1 MSLADI
7 RRKLTKIENDTV
19 IHSKNMMVSVTLK
32 DGTKSVTNFTDE
44 MEFANFVKSVKE
56 DTTIQSYYISYSEKM
71 EMKDG

>member
-7 RRKLTKIENDTV
+7 RKKLTKIENDTF
-19 IHSKNMMVSVTLK
+19 IHSKNMMVSVTLQ
-32 DGTKSVTNFTDE
+32 DGTKSVTNFTNE
-44 MEFANFVKSVKE
+44 IEFSNFVKSVKE

>member
-7 RRKLTKIENDTV
+7 RKKLTKIENDTF

-32 DGTKSVTNFTDE
+32 DGTKSVTNFTNE
-44 MEFANFVKSVKE
+44 IEFSNFVKSVKE